1 MKEIHFYRGLRK
13 KYDQTLYADGIFF
26 ATDTKEI
33 LVNGISFGSVD
44 IDDTLTEIGQN
55 PVTGSAIYKAIK
67 DSISESIDNAGFAT
81 SIKIISSGNNIY
93 QILLLDKNG
102 NILST
107 SDKIIGDQS
116 GAADL
121 SGLQFSNLSNQEIQV
136 KQGQKALLNF
146 IFDVTDSSGTS
157 LGTSGTVSLVKDTID
172 SEPILTKKIEA
183 GKSSIDVT
191 EYLTEGEIT
200 KFWLV
205 ATAETSKGT
214 ETKTIY
220 YTVRLV
226 NLSITSNYQLNT
238 VTKIGN
244 NVSIPF
250 TITGI
255 LGLKTVRAYLDGV
268 ESSSVEINGV
278 TSSQS
283 ININT
288 TGLTHGSHN
297 VQLRADYNIT
307 DTNGLVIAT
316 VYSNI
321 IYLDIAVVD
330 DDNTD
335 PVFSCRFDYE
345 DGESLI
351 SGTPVVNAKQYDQF
365 NLDYYVYDKNS
376 KREVEFYSE
385 GKAIGSNTFSDAY
398 ASIKYRY
405 TTSGTKVCYFE
416 CNGKTYDFVVNVN
429 RSEYL
434 IDEPTS
440 SLSLY
445 LDALGKSNSSSSRDI
460 WTYNDIT
467 STFENFN
474 WSGNGWT
481 GDSLKLFNNSKVTIH
496 YQPFAPAASGALAF
510 TIRFKVSN
518 ASNPDEVIV
527 SCVDQYGYGLTITAQ
542 EAKLKTQTGE
552 VSTKFSSDQ
561 TYTIGFV
568 SFPTATTNSSEY
580 GKNNSNMCY
589 IYVDGIISGGIQKTS
604 ANEIYQINPQDIVLQ
619 AQGCE
624 LDVYSIRSYSTEL
637 TDDQMFNCYLIDLVD
652 SEAINNE
659 YEQNDLMNLNG
670 EITPEKAYGKIP
682 YFIITGP
689 SGTPGVSQFEY
700 AAIQNNKDDKYDV
713 DSILYVDTDPTF
725 NFICVPNTDLTTKNK
740 PQIRLQG
747 TSSMGYPRKNY
758 RIYSKQ
764 GVIYQGCNQNGEGGT
779 KLSKPKYSLSD
790 TAAPVNCW
798 CLKADFAESSSSHN
812 TGTTGLVEEVLA
824 KAELQTPAQKYVN
837 KEEYPYQVRTTVEGK
852 PCLLFFRSS
861 VDETPVFGGKFNFN
875 NDKSTED
882 VFGFLDI
889 PGYNDTY
896 AEEMSAAANKSLVFP
911 STYTEEQKQ
920 ALLGEL
926 EGNPTECW
934 EFLNNNT
941 KMGQFLEADFDK
953 IDPDSAKNELYWLTS
968 WEARFPDLDNRNS
981 SFEGGVKPYYLMNVA
996 KWITSTNT
1004 SQATNEALSQQVQ
1017 YGDTTYTHDTTEYRL
1032 AKFKYELH
1040 NYFDVDYLCS
1050 YYLLT
1055 DCLAAADQRIKNM
1068 MWAFWYN
1075 PEAEPHEVMGKMRCY
1090 PIFYDNDTIL
1100 GLDNTGKI
1108 AINWDADENTPY
1120 GDGYAFAGHDSTIWI
1135 NLRSQFSAKLE
1146 EVYLKLR
1153 NENMTNATMLKW
1165 YNTKQSDM
1173 YSERVYNKD
1182 SLWKYIIPTNVGVK
1196 VLQNGVV
1203 GTVKY
1208 PVLSQMQ
1215 GSRRA
1220 HRSWF
1225 INNRMDMFDAKFQ
1238 GGEYKAA
1245 EISWKGRVDPGEDG
1259 NISITA
1265 TTSRDYYLSLMEASS
1280 QKLFKKVSPEDTFYY
1295 ELAQGTTTSQGDV
1308 YHLYGVKWLKT
1319 LDLSNW
1325 GGYEYIYFNSTMPT
1339 LERLILG
1346 GHRKSSDTIETLQI
1360 ATVAPA
1366 LKYLDITNIQVSNID
1381 LTGCIYLEELIATGT
1396 KLSSVSLAEGCNIQK
1411 MVLPSTFNNLS
1422 LVALPKL
1429 TLSGLE
1435 FDKDSILRLRV
1446 EKCQNLNSL
1455 ELLESILASETNN
1468 LKYVRIT
1475 DIDVSGDGSD
1485 LMRYKNLSLYGLDST
1500 GNAIPN
1506 KCKLIGTYRLTTLLD
1521 SDTYQSLCNYFDEL
1535 NIVQPEYTTIS
1546 FDLKNSTAQKLTNF
1560 DNSTGIKFSNTYVPS
1575 GHITNILNKRH
1586 SYLVKSEG
1594 SGRFAAIQLD
1604 DNDSNKYIDGTISS
1618 LNGSEGDYCMYEPHY
1633 WYKGVN
1639 DHLNRTMYLFL
1650 SSNDQCP
1657 KQANG
1662 LKIELSDCKQHTGYK
1677 VNATTSTTENNIL
1690 VSNATD
1696 TTQIAYSYVLP
1707 KEHSYKQFRVSGVP
1721 HASTGCVVVD
1731 KDGIILKRLYAD
1743 SNTGMHDNS
1752 YLFSTLPANAAKI
1765 YFTVSTNSLLSYGLY
1780 LTESEDIEAIE
1791 PDWVEHKE
1799 CFVGR
1804 VMSTL
1809 YNGSVQSAILK
1820 DANPTYGTY
1829 YYSFENSGM
1838 SVAEICQELQNRGT
1852 GYYAADYE
1860 VLKDI
1865 IILSYAKYGSTDL
1878 HISAVGAGA
1887 DASGQLSFSPSFRP
1901 GNVDYTT
1908 YGIKDTLTSGIYDSY
1923 YDGALTS
1930 VYPKMATLL
1939 GYHQAIGQGST
1950 SSSQDIVNVDTKT
1963 YSNNR
1968 TGRKFKINTTT
1979 SVKYNQYIL
1988 GGRYMDIF
1996 GTNAESGTTT
2006 TGFCGKENLSN
2017 SKGSGFVELG
2027 YKAYS
2032 TTQSPVGYCLQVTS
2046 SITDSTIISNSNMM
2060 RLQRVLIVPNQIE
2073 YFTDSNLYKAL

>member
-1 MKEIHFYRGLRK
+1 MKEVHFYRGLRR
-13 KYDQTLYADGIFF
+13 KYDQTLYSDGIFF

-81 SIKIISSGNNIY
+81 QVQVISSGNNIY
-93 QILLLDKNG
+93 QILLLDKKG

-121 SGLQFSNLSNQEIQV
+121 SGLQFSRVGNQDQQV
-136 KQGQKALLNF
+136 KQGQQALLNF
-146 IFDVTDSSGTS
+146 IFDVTDSSGSS
-157 LGTSGTVSLVKDTID
+157 LGTSGTVSLIKGTID
-172 SEPILTKKIEA
+172 SEPILTREVSP

-200 KFWLV
+200 NFWLV

-214 ETKTIY
+214 ETRTIY

-226 NLSITSNYQLNT
+226 NLSITSSYMLNT
-238 VTKIGN
+238 VTTVGN
-244 NVSIPF
+244 RVSIPF
-250 TITGI
+250 TVTGI

-268 ESSSVEINGV
+268 EAASVEVTGV

-283 ININT
+283 INIDT
-288 TGLTHGSHN
+288 TGLSHGTHN

-307 DTNGLVIAT
+307 DEYGSVIAT

-321 IYLDIAVVD
+321 IYLDIAVIDGVS
-330 DDNTD
+330 TD
-335 PVFSCRFDYE
+335 PVFSCRFDY
-345 DGESLI
+345 DNGESLI
-351 SGTPVVNAKQYDQF
+351 SGTPIVNARQYDLF
-365 NLDYYVYDKNS
+365 NLDYYVYDSNPS
-376 KREVEFYSE
+376 REVEFYSE
-385 GKAIGSNTFSDAY
+385 NTAIGSNTFSDAY

-416 CNGKTYDFVVNVN
+416 CNGKTYDFVVNVE
-429 RSEYL
+429 RSDYL

-440 SLSLY
+440 SLTLY
-445 LDALGKSNSSSSRDI
+445 LDALGKSNSSSSRDT
-460 WTYNDIT
+460 WSYNDIT

-481 GDSLKLFNNSKVTIH
+481 GESLKLFNSSKVTIH
-496 YQPFAPAASGALAF
+496 HKPFKSAASGALAF
-510 TIRFKVSN
+510 TVRFKVSN
-518 ASNPDEVIV
+518 ASNPDEVII
-527 SCVDQYGYGLTITAQ
+527 SCVDQYGYGLTITTQ

-552 VSTKFSSDQ
+552 VSTKFASDQ
-561 TYTIGFV
+561 TYNIGFV
-568 SFPTATTNSSEY
+568 SFPVATSNSSEY
-580 GKNNSNMCY
+580 GRNNSNMCY
-589 IYVDGIISGGIQKTS
+589 IYVDGIISGGIQKTA
-604 ANEIYQINPQDIVLQ
+604 ANEIYQIDPQDITLQ
-619 AQGCE
+619 ASGCE
-624 LDVYSIRSYSTEL
+624 LEVYSIRTYSTEL

-652 SEAINNE
+652 SDKISSE

-670 EITPEKAYGKIP
+670 DITPEKAYGKIP

-689 SGTPGVSQFEY
+689 SSTSGVSQFEY

-713 DSILYVDTDPTF
+713 DSILYVDTDQSF
-725 NFICVPNTDLTTKNK
+725 NFICIPNSDLTEKNK

-764 GVIYQGCNQNGEGGT
+764 GVIYQGCDQNGEGGV
-779 KLSKPKYSLSD
+779 KLSKPKYSLSS

-837 KEEYPYQVRTTVEGK
+837 KEEYPYQVRTTIEGK

-896 AEEMSAAANKSLVFP
+896 AEEMSAAAAKSLIFP
-911 STYTEEQKQ
+911 VSYTEQQKK
-920 ALLGEL
+920 ALLDSL

-941 KMGQFLEADFDK
+941 LMGQFLEADFDK
-953 IDPDSAKNELYWLTS
+953 VDPESTKNELYWLTS
-968 WEARFPDLDNRNS
+968 WESRFPDLDGRND
-981 SFEGGVKPYYLMNVA
+981 SFAEGVKPYYLMNVA
-996 KWITSTNT
+996 KWITSTNVN
-1004 SQATNEALSQQVQ
+1004 QATGEVLSPSIQ
-1017 YGDTTYTHDTTEYRL
+1017 YGDITYTNDTAEYRL
-1032 AKFKYELH
+1032 AKFRYELS

-1050 YYLLT
+1050 YYLFT
-1055 DCLAAADQRIKNM
+1055 DCLAAADQRVKNM
-1068 MWAFWYN
+1068 MWGFWFTPDADN
-1075 PEAEPHEVMGKMRCY
+1075 HEVMGKMRCY

-1108 AINWDADENTPY
+1108 AINWDADENTTY
-1120 GDGYAFAGHDSTIWI
+1120 GEGYAFAGHNSTIWN
-1135 NLRSQFSAKLE
+1135 NLRSQFSSKLE
-1146 EVYLKLR
+1146 EIYLKLR
-1153 NENMTNATMLKW
+1153 NENMTNAVMLKW
-1165 YNTKQSDM
+1165 YNTNQSDK
-1173 YSERVYNKD
+1173 YCERVYNKD

-1196 VLQNGVV
+1196 VLENGAV

-1225 INNRMDMFDAKFQ
+1225 INNRMDMFDAKYQ
-1238 GGEYKAA
+1238 GGSYKSA
-1245 EISWKGRVDPGEDG
+1245 EITWKGQVIPESGE
-1259 NISITA
+1259 NISLSA
-1265 TTSRDYYLSLMEASS
+1265 TTSRDYYLSLMEATS

-1295 ELAQGTTTSQGDV
+1295 ESAEGITTSQGDV

-1325 GGYEYIYFNSTMPT
+1325 GGYEYIYFNATMPT

-1346 GHRKSSDTIETLQI
+1346 GNRKSSDTIESLLI
-1360 ATVAPA
+1360 ANTAPS
-1366 LKYLDITNIQVSNID
+1366 LKYLDITNIQITNVD
-1381 LTGCIYLEELIATGT
+1381 LTGCIYLEELIATGS
-1396 KLSSVSLAEGCNIQK
+1396 KLSSVALAEGCNINR

-1422 LVALPKL
+1422 LIALPKL

-1435 FDKDSILRLRV
+1435 FNNDSILRLRV
-1446 EKCQNLNSL
+1446 EKCESLNGL
-1455 ELLESILASETNN
+1455 ELLDSILSSESNN
-1468 LKYVRIT
+1468 LRYVRIT
-1475 DIDVSGDGSD
+1475 DINKSGNGQD
-1485 LMRYKNLSLYGLDST
+1485 LIRYKSLGLGGLDSNGGT
-1500 GNAIPN
+1500 VMD

-1521 SDTYQSLCNYFDEL
+1521 DSTYQSLCQYFDEL
-1535 NIVQPEYTTIS
+1535 TIIQPEYTTIS
-1546 FDLKNSTAQKLTNF
+1546 FDLKNSTAQKVTNY
-1560 DNSTGIKFSNTYVPS
+1560 DNSTGIGFANDYVPS
-1575 GHITNILNKRH
+1575 GHILNILNKRH
-1586 SYLVKSEG
+1586 SYLVKNKGEG
-1594 SGRFAAIQLD
+1594 KFAAIQLD
-1604 DNDSNKYIDGTISS
+1604 DTDSNKYIDGTASS

-1639 DHLNRTMYLFL
+1639 DHINRIIYLFM
-1650 SSNDQCP
+1650 SSNNECP
-1657 KQANG
+1657 KSAVG
-1662 LKIELSDCKQHTGYK
+1662 IKVTTSDCKQHTGYK
-1677 VNATTSTTENNIL
+1677 VNATTSTSESNIL
-1690 VSNATD
+1690 TSNATD
-1696 TTQIAYSYVLP
+1696 TTQIAYSYTLP
-1707 KEHSYKQFRVSGVP
+1707 EEHSYKQFRVSGVP

-1731 KDGIILKRLYAD
+1731 KNGTILKRLYAD
-1743 SNTGMHDNS
+1743 ANAGMHDNS
-1752 YLFSTLPANAAKI
+1752 YLFSALPQNAAKI
-1765 YFTVSTNSLLSYGLY
+1765 YFTISTNSLLEYCLY
-1780 LTESEDIEAIE
+1780 LTESEEIEAIE

-1809 YNGSVQSAILK
+1809 YNGGVQSAIFR

-1829 YYSFENSGM
+1829 YYPFENSGT
-1838 SVAEICQELQNRGT
+1838 SVAQICVELQNRGT

-1860 VLKDI
+1860 TLKDI
-1865 IILSYAKYGSTDL
+1865 LILSYAKYGGTDL

-1887 DASGQLSFSPSFRP
+1887 DSSGNLSFAPSFRP
-1901 GNVDYTT
+1901 GNVDYTA
-1908 YGIKDTLTSGIYDSY
+1908 YGITDTQTAGIYDSY
-1923 YDGALTS
+1923 YKGSLTNI
-1930 VYPKMATLL
+1930 YPKMTTLM
-1939 GYHQAIGQGST
+1939 GYHQAIGQGSVT
-1950 SSSQDIVNVDTKT
+1950 SSSDIVNVDTKT
-1963 YSNNR
+1963 YSNSR
-1968 TGRKFKINTTT
+1968 TGRKFKINATT
-1979 SVKYNQYIL
+1979 SIKYNQYIL

-1996 GTNAESGTTT
+1996 GTSAESGTTT
-2006 TGFCGKENLSN
+2006 TGFCGRENLSN
-2017 SKGSGFVELG
+2017 SKGSGFVEFG
-2027 YKAYS
+2027 FKASAS
-2032 TTQSPVGYCLQVTS
+2032 TTSPVSYSLSVTS
-2046 SITDSTIISNSNMM
+2046 SISDATIISNSNMI

-2073 YFTDSNLYKAL
+2073 YFTDNNLYKAV